1 MTNLEKYRSLLTDVD
16 ALLLT
21 GRVNRMYA
29 AQYGIAEGVCVI
41 TRDEAFYFTDGRYIE
56 AAQNNLEGF
65 TALIVDREHPYTDR
79 INDVIAKYT
88 VKTLGFEDAELT
100 YAEYQRYS
108 AKLHAVLVPYQDK
121 LDAPRAAK
129 EPWELER
136 MRAAQ
141 KVTDKVFAELLDV
154 IHAGMTEK
162 ELEAELIYRLYKY
175 GAEEPSFDPI
185 VVSGPNTSLPHGVAG
200 QRELAYGDFVTMDF
214 GARVDGYCADMT
226 RTVALGFVTE
236 EMATVY
242 DTVLKAQLAG
252 IAATH
257 AGVSGKDVDAA
268 ARAVIDAAGYGK
280 YFVHSYGHGL
290 GIRIHEE
297 PYANLAGEKPLCAGA
312 VVSAEP
318 GIYLPGKFGV
328 RIEDVTVITEDGT
341 EILTRSPKKLI
352 IL

>member
-1 MTNLEKYRSLLTDVD
+1 MSNLEKYRSLLTDVD
-16 ALLLT
+16 ALLLA

-56 AAQNNLEGF
+56 AAQNNLEDF

-185 VVSGPNTSLPHGVAG
+185 VISGPNTSLPHGVAG

-257 AGVSGKDVDAA
+257 AGVSGKAVDAA

-328 RIEDVTVITEDGT
+328 RIEDVTVITDEGT
-341 EILTRSPKKLI
+341 ENLTRSPKKLI

>member
-1 MTNLEKYRSLLTDVD
+1 MSNLEKYRSLLTDVD

-88 VKTLGFEDAELT
+88 VKTLGFEEAELT

-257 AGVSGKDVDAA
+257 AGVLGKDVDAA

-297 PYANLAGEKPLCAGA
+297 PYASPAGEKPLCAGA

>member
-1 MTNLEKYRSLLTDVD
+1 MD

-88 VKTLGFEDAELT
+88 VKTLGFEEAELT

-154 IHAGMTEK
+154 IRAGMTEK

-257 AGVSGKDVDAA
+257 AGVSGKAVDAA

-297 PYANLAGEKPLCAGA
+297 PYASPAGEKPLCAGA

-341 EILTRSPKKLI
+341 ENLTRSPKKLI

>member
-1 MTNLEKYRSLLTDVD
+1 MSNLEKYRSLLSDVD

-29 AQYGIAEGVCVI
+29 AQYGVAEGVCVV
-41 TRDEAFYFTDGRYIE
+41 TREEAFYLTDGRYFE
-56 AAQNNLEGF
+56 ATQNGLPEL
-65 TALIVDREHPYTDR
+65 TVLLVDRTHTYTDR
-79 INDVIAKYT
+79 INEIIAKYT
-88 VKTLGFEDAELT
+88 VKTLGFEEAELS
-100 YAEYQRYS
+100 YAEYQKYA
-108 AKLHAVLVPYQDK
+108 AKLHAVLVPYQDR

-141 KVTDKVFAELLDV
+141 QVTDKVFLELLDV
-154 IHAGMTEK
+154 IRAGMTEK

-257 AGVSGKDVDAA
+257 AGVLGKDVDAA
-268 ARAVIDAAGYGK
+268 AREVISAAGYGD

-290 GIRIHEE
+290 GIQIHEA
-297 PYANLAGEKPLCAGA
+297 PYASPAGDKPLCAGA

-328 RIEDVTVITEDGT
+328 RIEDVTVITESGAD
-341 EILTRSPKKLI
+341 ILTRSPKKLI

>member
-1 MTNLEKYRSLLTDVD
+1 MSNLEKYRSLLTDVD

-21 GRVNRMYA
+21 GRVNRMYC
-29 AQYGIAEGVCVI
+29 AQYGVAEGVCVI
-41 TRDEAFYFTDGRYIE
+41 ARDEAFYFTDARYLE

-65 TALIVDREHPYTDR
+65 TVLGVDREHPYTDR
-79 INDVIAKYT
+79 INEVIAKYT
-88 VKTLGFEDAELT
+88 VKTLGFEDAELS
-100 YAEYQRYS
+100 YAEYQRYC

-129 EPWELER
+129 ESWELER

-154 IHAGMTEK
+154 IRVGMTEK

-185 VVSGPNTSLPHGVAG
+185 VVSGPNTSVPHGVAG

-214 GARVDGYCADMT
+214 GARVDSYCADMT

-236 EMATVY
+236 EMANVY

-257 AGVSGKDVDAA
+257 AGVLGKDVDAA

-297 PYANLAGEKPLCAGA
+297 PYASPAGDKPLYAGA

-328 RIEDVTVITEDGT
+328 RTEDVTVITEEGT
-341 EILTRSPKKLI
+341 EVLTHSPKKLI

>member
-1 MTNLEKYRSLLTDVD
+1 MSNLEKYRSLLTDVD

-79 INDVIAKYT
+79 INEVIAKYT
-88 VKTLGFEDAELT
+88 VKTLGFEEAELT
-100 YAEYQRYS
+100 YTEYQRYS

-154 IHAGMTEK
+154 IHTGMTEK

-185 VVSGPNTSLPHGVAG
+185 IVSGPNTSLPHGVAG

-257 AGVSGKDVDAA
+257 AGVLGKDVDAA

-290 GIRIHEE
+290 GIQIHEE
-297 PYANLAGEKPLCAGA
+297 PYASLAGEKPLCAGA

-328 RIEDVTVITEDGT
+328 RIEDVTVITDEGT
-341 EILTRSPKKLI
+341 ENLTRSPKKLI

>member
-1 MTNLEKYRSLLTDVD
+1 MSNLEKYRSLLTDVD

-257 AGVSGKDVDAA
+257 AGVSGKAVDAA

>member
-1 MTNLEKYRSLLTDVD
+1 MSNLEKYRSLLTDVD

-100 YAEYQRYS
+100 CAEYQRYS

-185 VVSGPNTSLPHGVAG
+185 VISGPNTSLPHGVAG

-257 AGVSGKDVDAA
+257 AGILGKDVDAA

-328 RIEDVTVITEDGT
+328 RIEDVTVITDEGT
-341 EILTRSPKKLI
+341 ENLTRSPKKLI

>member
-268 ARAVIDAAGYGK
+268 ARAIIDAAGYGK